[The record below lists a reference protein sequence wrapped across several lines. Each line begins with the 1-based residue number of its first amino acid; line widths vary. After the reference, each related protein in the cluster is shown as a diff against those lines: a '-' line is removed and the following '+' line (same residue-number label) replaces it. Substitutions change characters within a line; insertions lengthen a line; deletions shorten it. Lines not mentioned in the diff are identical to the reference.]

1 MLEQTKKTM
10 DCCGIQPLAPVNA
23 PVPAP
28 LTLNQIPLG
37 SLAPQVDA
45 YNALLILLNSQ
56 SNAAWYS
63 LFDQLT
69 VSSSSYD
76 SAKATLDAIVASAA
90 ATLTNAR
97 ILLISPDGRVF
108 YDSSKG
114 TTNSF
119 SNIPGQFNGYVAT
132 SSGGAVTT
140 KLNTGDG
147 NINGNHGMRPD
158 VISSL
163 IFNPTG
169 YGYTTYESTSTG
181 EYSAYV
187 SKRIGTQGIANSFIA
202 PGVIVRAVT
211 TITIS
216 Y

>member
-1 MLEQTKKTM
+1 M
-10 DCCGIQPLAPVNA
+10 DCCGIQPLPPVNA
-23 PVPAP
+23 QAPPPETLTKIPA
-28 LTLNQIPLG
+28 G
-37 SLAPQVDA
+37 SLASQVVA
-45 YNALLILLNSQ
+45 YNALLAFVNSQ
-56 SNAAWYS
+56 TNSAWFD

-69 VSSSSYD
+69 ISSSTYS
-76 SAKATLDAIVASAA
+76 SAKATLDALVASASD
-90 ATLTNAR
+90 TLTGAR
-97 ILLISPDGRVF
+97 ILMISPDGRVF

-119 SNIPGQFNGYVAT
+119 SNIPGQWNGYVAT

-181 EYSAYV
+181 DYSAYV
-187 SKRIGTQGIANSFIA
+187 SKRIGAQGIANSFIA
-202 PGVIVRAVT
+202 PGVIVRVVT
-211 TITIS
+211 TITL
-216 Y
+216 